1 MSNIDGVKEFYGLV
15 KKPKLSAKEERIAED
30 MLAKIRE
37 QQRRYRKEQLYVISP
52 EKLLGCIKS

>member
-15 KKPKLSAKEERIAED
+15 KKPKLSAKEEQVAEA

-37 QQRRYRKEQLYVISP
+37 HQKRYRKEQLYFKSP
-52 EKLLGCIKS
+52 DKLLGL